1 MKKSFLLFLLLTLTV
16 AATVVTAWGDK
27 WANTSYRY
35 DPAGARQA
43 GVPDKPWYMT
53 VGYFDNDDMWYA
65 SETESG
71 YVEMPDPSVDVY
83 IIQCDE
89 PVELTGDYSLLNV
102 TSSNVTIHGNV
113 EGLTLDAAEPNDPTV
128 VTVYGNVDVVS
139 LRPEYLNA
147 TDLYLTGN
155 LRYGSAIYHRYLDV
169 AKYYEFGYEGDGETL
184 VQIIGDGQVLLPM
197 FPVKSETDLYGDP
210 TGKTLENG
218 NCVAVT
224 LPSPNTLAGGTGSIE
239 LSEVDL
245 TKEQKE
251 QIVQY
256 GEQADCGYVEINSF
270 AVTLRDMTTGEP
282 LPQLEEPSTIRFD
295 VPDAFRKDGREF
307 TVFLFSDSTVEGAE
321 GQDLTRVGSFSDDVS
336 GIDVLLDRSG
346 TYVIAHNGGD
356 TVKTVIYVGTGA
368 IAALVIGG
376 MIAVNIVKKKEQAE
390 EKARA

>member
-35 DPAGARQA
+35 DPVGAREA

-53 VGYFDNDDMWYA
+53 VGYFDNNDMWYA

-71 YVEMPDPSVDVY
+71 YVEVPDPSVDVY

-89 PVELTGDYSLLNV
+89 PVELTGDYSLLYV
-102 TSSNVTIHGNV
+102 TSANVTIHGNV
-113 EGLTLDAAEPNDPTV
+113 EGLTLDAAEPNDPTA
-128 VTVYGNVDVVS
+128 VTVYGNIGGVS
-139 LRPEYLNA
+139 LRPEFLNA

-169 AKYYEFGYEGDGETL
+169 AKYYEFGYKGDGETL
-184 VQIIGDGQVLLPM
+184 AQIIGDGQVLLPM

-210 TGKTLENG
+210 IGKTLENG

-224 LPSPNTLAGGTGSIE
+224 LPSPDTLAGGTGSIE

-245 TKEQKE
+245 TAEQKE
-251 QIVQY
+251 QIAQY
-256 GEQADCGYVEINSF
+256 GEQAGCDYVEINSF
-270 AVTLRDMTTGEP
+270 AVTLRDMMTGEP

-295 VPDAFRKDGREF
+295 VPEAFRKDGREF
-307 TVFLFSDSTVEGAE
+307 TVFLFSDSLDEGFE
-321 GQDLTRVGSFSDDVS
+321 GQDMTRMGSFISDA
-336 GIDVLLDRSG
+336 GGLDVLLDRSG
-346 TYVIAHNGGD
+346 TYVIVHNGGD
-356 TVKTVIYVGTGA
+356 TVKMAIYIGGGA
-368 IAALVIGG
+368 IAVLLIGG
-376 MIAVNIVKKKEQAE
+376 MIAVNIVKKKERAAE
-390 EKARA
+390 EGR